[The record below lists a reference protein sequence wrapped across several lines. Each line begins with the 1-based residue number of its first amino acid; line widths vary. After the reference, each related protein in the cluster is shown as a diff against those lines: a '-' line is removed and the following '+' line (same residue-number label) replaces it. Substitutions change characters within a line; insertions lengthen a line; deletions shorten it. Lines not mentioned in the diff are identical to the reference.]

1 MRWDVITAVIV
12 LVLAA
17 AGTLMLIG
25 PGWSSLVAW
34 WTYWMRKPPAPATL
48 RAYRLMGFICAAGI
62 LAIAAYVVIYVLSRG

>member
-1 MRWDVITAVIV
+1 MRWDVITSVIV

-25 PGWSSLVAW
+25 PGWSSLVVW

-48 RAYRLMGFICAAGI
+48 RAFA
-62 LAIAAYVVIYVLSRG
+62 